1 MFKLFQN
8 LKAKEWILFAISLV
22 FLVSQVWL
30 DLKLPDYMSEI
41 TQLVQTSGSD
51 MKDIL
56 EAGASMLLCA
66 LGSLVATFV
75 TAGIAARIAANFSAR
90 LRARLFNTVQSFSME
105 EINNFSTASLVTRS
119 TNDVNQVQMFIVMGL
134 QLLIKAPITAI
145 WALTKIMDKSAE
157 WTTATG
163 VAVVILLTIVGICVF
178 FALPRFRR
186 IQQLTDNLNKIARE
200 NLSGLRV
207 IRAYNAE
214 AYQEVKFT
222 AANNDLTANNLYT
235 SSVMAILMPS
245 ISLIMSGL
253 SLSIYWIG
261 AVLLSEAEIP
271 ARMEIFADMIVFSSY
286 AMQVVM
292 SFMMLVMVFIMLPRA
307 AVAAKRINEVLETKP
322 SITNGV
328 VAASPVGTSG
338 EIEFKNVSFKYT
350 DGDDYVLENISFK
363 AKRGETIAFI
373 GATGCGKSTLVNLI
387 PRFYDVTE
395 GEVLVNGVNVKDYDQ
410 QVLRNKLGYV
420 SQKAV
425 LFEGTVESNVD
436 FGDNGK
442 ACADIHQVMDAVSI
456 AQASEFVE
464 NMEGTYEA
472 HIAQGGTNLSGG
484 QKQRLSIARA
494 IARRP
499 EVLIFDDSFS
509 ALDYKTDRKLRSVLK
524 KETQGTTLLIVAQR
538 IGTIKDADKIIV
550 LEDGRMV
557 GMGTHDELI
566 SNCEVYQEI
575 AYSQLSTEELAN
587 E

>member
-8 LKAKEWILFAISLV
+8 LKAKEWILFAISCV

-41 TQLVQTSGSD
+41 TKLVQTSGSD

-56 EAGASMLLCA
+56 EAGGAMLLCA
-66 LGSLVATFV
+66 LGSLVATFI

-90 LRARLFNTVQSFSME
+90 LRTRLFNKVQSFSME

-157 WTTATG
+157 WTMATG

-178 FALPRFRR
+178 FALPRFKR

-222 AANNDLTANNLYT
+222 AANNELTANNLYT
-235 SSVMAILMPS
+235 NSIMAILMPS
-245 ISLIMSGL
+245 ITLIMSGL

-261 AVLLSEAEIP
+261 ASLLSQAEIP
-271 ARMEIFADMIVFSSY
+271 ARMEIFANMIVFSSY

-292 SFMMLVMVFIMLPRA
+292 SFMMLIMVFIMLPRA
-307 AVAAKRINEVLETKP
+307 AVASKRINEVLDTKP
-322 SITNGV
+322 SITNGAV
-328 VAASPVGTSG
+328 ESSPVGTSG

-425 LFEGTVESNVD
+425 LFEGTVQSNVD

-442 ACADIHQVMDAVSI
+442 AEADIHQVMDAVNI

-524 KETQGTTLLIVAQR
+524 KETLGTTLLIVAQR

-575 AYSQLSTEELAN
+575 AYSQLSKEELAN

>member
-1 MFKLFQN
+1 MIKIFKN
-8 LKAKEWILFAISLV
+8 LKAKEWILFAVSLV

-41 TQLVQTSGSD
+41 TRLVQTPGSE
-51 MKDIL
+51 MKEIL
-56 EAGASMLLCA
+56 EAGAYMLLCA
-66 LGSLVATFV
+66 FGSLATSFI
-75 TAGIAARIAANFSAR
+75 TAAIAARIAANFSAR
-90 LRARLFNTVQSFSME
+90 LRSRLFNKVQSFSME

-145 WALTKIMDKSAE
+145 WALTKIMDKSWQ
-157 WTTATG
+157 WTLSTG
-163 VAVVILLTIVGICVF
+163 VAVLVLLIIVAICVAI
-178 FALPRFRR
+178 ALPKFKR
-186 IQQLTDNLNKIARE
+186 IQQLTDNLNRIARE
-200 NLSGLRV
+200 NISGLRV

-214 AYQEVKFT
+214 EYQEKKFT
-222 AANNDLTANNLYT
+222 VANNELTTNNLYT
-235 SSVMAILMPS
+235 NSVMASLMPS

-253 SLSIYWIG
+253 TLAIYWVG
-261 AVLLSEAEIP
+261 AILLDDADIP
-271 ARMEIFADMIVFSSY
+271 SRMEIFSDMIVFSSY
-286 AMQVVM
+286 AVQVVM
-292 SFMMLVMVFIMLPRA
+292 AFMMLVMVFIILPRA
-307 AVAAKRINEVLETKP
+307 SVSAKRINEVLDTKP
-322 SITNGV
+322 TIIDGTVDS
-328 VAASPVGTSG
+328 SPIGASG
-338 EIEFKNVSFKYT
+338 EIEFKNVSFKYA
-350 DGDDYVLENISFK
+350 DSDDYVLEDISFT

-387 PRFYDVTE
+387 PRFYDVTK
-395 GEVLVNGVNVKDYDQ
+395 GEILVNGVNVKEYEQ
-410 QVLRNKLGYV
+410 QALRNKLGYV

-425 LFEGTVESNVD
+425 LFEGTVNSNIA

-442 ACADIHQVMDAVSI
+442 TVADVHQVMDAVNI

-464 NMEGTYEA
+464 NLEGTYEA

-499 EVLIFDDSFS
+499 EILIFDDSFS

-524 KETQGTTLLIVAQR
+524 KETLGATLLIVAQR

-550 LEDGRMV
+550 LEDGRIV
-557 GMGTHDELI
+557 GMGTHEELI

-575 AYSQLSTEELAN
+575 AYSQLSKEELA
-587 E
+587 